1 MNIVTIGGKCTA
13 GLRCK
18 RFILAV
24 LVVAFIF
31 DLCGGAI
38 AFEIKTG
45 NDDFK
50 VNWDNSFRYN
60 LGYRVGSQDQAIL
73 SNPNLDDGDRNFD
86 SGVVTSR
93 LDILSEFDLTYK
105 KNYGFRISG
114 AGWYDQ
120 AYNNQLGNTSVATSN
135 HLDGNGNQA
144 LGLNGYVKHYYAGP
158 NAEILDAFAF
168 GKFSIADMPVQVK
181 AGRHTLYFG
190 ESLGLTAA
198 LNGIAY
204 AQSPL
209 DFAKAYAVPGTNVKE
224 LFRPLASVSATAQ
237 PIKSLSITGQYF
249 LQWEPNRYPES
260 GTYMGV
266 YDSFLTSA
274 DAILDSALGIINRGN
289 DINPPDAQD
298 YGAAVRWSPG
308 WLDGTL
314 GLYYRNFS
322 DRFPQVCLNLNPLAS
337 GSPAQFDMA
346 YPSGIDLFGI
356 SLSKQILGIS
366 VGAELAYR
374 KNMPLQSDPL
384 IVASVEN
391 AAALGLPPG
400 SYTTTLPDSGGTAA
414 ARGDTSHGV
423 LNFLG
428 LINKTPLFDTAQWT
442 VEFDWQR
449 WNSVTQNE
457 ALFKGRDGY
466 TAIDRVDKDAF
477 GVDLTF
483 MPTWFQVFP
492 GVDLLMPLTYGMGL
506 KGNSATI
513 AGINENAGYWS
524 AGISADILSRYR
536 LDLAYVAYFGNYSTD
551 QTGAVTIN
559 NGDYALLKDRSTL
572 SLTLKATF

>member
-1 MNIVTIGGKCTA
+1 MKKVTIGGKCTA

-31 DLCGGAI
+31 GLCGGAI

-50 VNWDNSFRYN
+50 VNWDNSIRYN

-73 SNPNLDDGDRNFD
+73 SNPNLDDGDRNFG
-86 SGVVTSR
+86 SGLVTNR
-93 LDILSEFDLTYK
+93 LDILSELDLSYK

-120 AYNNQLGNTSVATSN
+120 SYSNQVSNTSVTTSN
-135 HLDGNGNQA
+135 HLDGSGNQSI
-144 LGLNGYVKHYYAGP
+144 GLNNYVKRYYEGP
-158 NAEILDAFAF
+158 NGELLDAFAF
-168 GKFSIADMPVQVK
+168 GKFNIADIPLQFK

-204 AQSPL
+204 AQAPI
-209 DFAKAYAVPGTNVKE
+209 DFAKAYAVPGSSVKE

-237 PIKSLSITGQYF
+237 PFSSLSITGQYF
-249 LQWEPNRYPES
+249 LQWEPNRYPEA
-260 GTYMGV
+260 GTYDGI
-266 YDSFLTSA
+266 YDYFLSGSE
-274 DAILDSALGIINRGN
+274 AILDPALGIITRGD
-289 DINPPDAQD
+289 DITPPAGKDW
-298 YGAAVRWSPG
+298 GTAVRWSPE
-308 WLDGTL
+308 WFDGTL
-314 GLYYRNFS
+314 GFYYRELS
-322 DRFPQVCLNLNPLAS
+322 DKLPQACLDLNPLVS
-337 GSPAQFDMA
+337 GSRARFNMA
-346 YPSGIDLFGI
+346 YPSGIDLYGI
-356 SLSKQILGIS
+356 SLSKAILGIS
-366 VGAELAYR
+366 VGAEFSYR
-374 KNMPLQSDPL
+374 QNMPLQSDTV
-384 IVASVEN
+384 IVASDEN
-391 AAALGLPPG
+391 AAALGLSPG
-400 SYTTTLPDSGGTAA
+400 SYITALPGSGETVG

-428 LINKTPLFDTAQWT
+428 IINKTPLFDTAQWT

-449 WNSVTQNE
+449 WIKVTQNE

-466 TAIDRVDKDAF
+466 KAIDRVDKDSF
-477 GVDLTF
+477 GVDIAFT
-483 MPTWFQVFP
+483 PTWFQVFP
-492 GVDLLMPLTYGMGL
+492 GVDLLMPLTYGRGL

-513 AGINENAGYWS
+513 AGINEDAGYWS

-536 LDLAYVAYFGNYSTD
+536 LDLAYAGYFGNYSTD
-551 QTGAVTIN
+551 QYGTVAVN
-559 NGDYALLKDRSTL
+559 NGDYALLKDRGTL